1 MTAGLGYT
9 HTERQRQWQ
18 QQRQIES
25 IWMHCDAGTILK
37 RHHRLALLPLSLT
50 LTFGVLTR

>member
-25 IWMHCDAGTILK
+25 IGMHCDAGTILK

-50 LTFGVLTR
+50 LTFGVLTP